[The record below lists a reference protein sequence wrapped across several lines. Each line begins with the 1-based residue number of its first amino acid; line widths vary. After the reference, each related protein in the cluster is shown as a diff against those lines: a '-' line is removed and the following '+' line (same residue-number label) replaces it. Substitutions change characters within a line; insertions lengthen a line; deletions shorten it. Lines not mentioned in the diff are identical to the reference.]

1 MINVVRKS
9 NVKGRC
15 LGDRKFSVIFS
26 LIKFN
31 DNEENENPPD
41 CCFAICFHSMLN
53 GKYHLTRKITRSAP
67 IKINDNN
74 NSRLFSDV

>member
-1 MINVVRKS
+1 MKNVAMKS
-9 NVKGRC
+9 NVKGRS
-15 LGDRKFSVIFS
+15 LSEKKFSVKFS

-53 GKYHLTRKITRSAP
+53 GQYHPTRKITRSAP